1 MALVDFFAGAAASAY
16 STFPPGPAFVSTV
29 RALDRLEGFTSLNG
43 AAFYGMAANDD
54 TIRLVKRDVPAEYP
68 SHIPAG
74 DETVTVFD
82 PGFPLYWHVEDP
94 A

>member
-1 MALVDFFAGAAASAY
+1 MRRTFGSLIVQLVTLPSSKVEFGTIAATPS
-16 STFPPGPAFVSTV
+16 P
-29 RALDRLEGFTSLNG
+29 LNG